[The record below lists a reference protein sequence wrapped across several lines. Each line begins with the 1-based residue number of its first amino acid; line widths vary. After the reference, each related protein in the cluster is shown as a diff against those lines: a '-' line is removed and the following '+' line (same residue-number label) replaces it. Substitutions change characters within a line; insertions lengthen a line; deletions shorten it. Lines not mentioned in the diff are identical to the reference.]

1 MSLEDGQ
8 RLEIIALGE
17 EGEITPDTTAQEF
30 RGAINDIKWIELDK
44 EDVEDTTII
53 PVKNP
58 LHENSK
64 FAAEAI
70 RSAANM
76 SHRSKPFL
84 EAYSSIQ
91 KGIEILRDEDIITLD
106 AVERKEVAA
115 LILTQY
121 EELSS
126 IVKNF
131 I

>member
-1 MSLEDGQ
+1 
-8 RLEIIALGE
+8 
-17 EGEITPDTTAQEF
+17 
-30 RGAINDIKWIELDK
+30 
-44 EDVEDTTII
+44 
-53 PVKNP
+53 
-58 LHENSK
+58 
-64 FAAEAI
+64 
-70 RSAANM
+70 M